1 MDVDTLPTAAILDR
15 LVCWAEADERIRA
28 LILEG
33 SRAGNSVSIDQVSD
47 YDVLVVVTDVTGFAA
62 DEQWLSAFDRPLVR
76 FNDHDVEGGLHTFM
90 RLVLY
95 ADGTKIDYCLWPVAM
110 LERIIASAELP
121 DILDTGYAVLLD
133 KDQRAGRLPPP
144 MYRAHV
150 PAPPSQAAYDALV
163 EEFWWETIYV
173 AKNLWRDEL
182 MQARYSFESVLKLEL
197 LRRLLEWR
205 IELNHD
211 WALRPGRWG
220 RHMKERLDAATWRE
234 LAATYVGAD
243 LEANWDALF
252 RMTALFRRIALE
264 VGTALGYAY
273 QQQRDDEVTRYLQ
286 QVRQLDRSVGA
297 R

>member
-90 RLVLY
+90 RLVLH

-121 DILDTGYAVLLD
+121 DILDTGYAVRLD
-133 KDQRAGRLPPP
+133 KDQRAGSRPLPHATGP
-144 MYRAHV
+144 
-150 PAPPSQAAYDALV
+150 
-163 EEFWWETIYV
+163 TC
-173 AKNLWRDEL
+173 
-182 MQARYSFESVLKLEL
+182 
-197 LRRLLEWR
+197 RRR
-205 IELNHD
+205 HRKQHTG
-211 WALRPGRWG
+211 RPGG
-220 RHMKERLDAATWRE
+220 RVLVGDNLCRQEPLAGRVDASQVQLR
-234 LAATYVGAD
+234 VCP
-243 LEANWDALF
+243 EA
-252 RMTALFRRIALE
+252 
-264 VGTALGYAY
+264 
-273 QQQRDDEVTRYLQ
+273 
-286 QVRQLDRSVGA
+286 
-297 R
+297 

>member
-1 MDVDTLPTAAILDR
+1 
-15 LVCWAEADERIRA
+15 
-28 LILEG
+28 
-33 SRAGNSVSIDQVSD
+33 
-47 YDVLVVVTDVTGFAA
+47 
-62 DEQWLSAFDRPLVR
+62 
-76 FNDHDVEGGLHTFM
+76 
-90 RLVLY
+90 
-95 ADGTKIDYCLWPVAM
+95 
-110 LERIIASAELP
+110 
-121 DILDTGYAVLLD
+121 
-133 KDQRAGRLPPP
+133 
-144 MYRAHV
+144 
-150 PAPPSQAAYDALV
+150 
-163 EEFWWETIYV
+163 
-173 AKNLWRDEL
+173 